1 MRFTLIS
8 WASLADH
15 GLSGTKE
22 LNMDAQSSN
31 DSLAFWSGWASIVSV
46 VITFISLVLID
57 SVNSRV
63 KDYKRKARLREVIR
77 DVRSIPVDAIPLS
90 DNSKS
95 KLASL
100 KRNVPARRFD
110 RFTSRGRAAH
120 QLHKSI
126 DKGDLLSVRE
136 EIADWISHSEVD
148 L

>member
-1 MRFTLIS
+1 M
-8 WASLADH
+8 
-15 GLSGTKE
+15 GLSGTKG
-22 LNMDAQSSN
+22 LNMDAQSSS
-31 DSLAFWSGWASIVSV
+31 DSLAFWSGWASILSV
-46 VITFISLVLID
+46 VITFISLVLIG

-63 KDYKRKARLREVIR
+63 KDYKRKTRLREVIR
-77 DVRSIPVDAIPLS
+77 DVRNIPVDAIPLT

-100 KRNVPARRFD
+100 KRNVSTRWYEH
-110 RFTSRGRAAH
+110 FTSRGRAAR

-136 EIADWISHSEVD
+136 EIADWLSHSGVD